1 MMALEQLE
9 DANFELILGWWTCF
23 VHFRIGFM
31 AGDELVCDARDL
43 LVELHPSVLWE
54 SAPER
59 FYSLRRRHI

>member
-9 DANFELILGWWTCF
+9 DTNFELIPGWWTCF

-31 AGDELVCDARDL
+31 AEDELVWDL

-54 SAPER
+54 PPQNFSIPSGGAISEE
-59 FYSLRRRHI
+59 